1 MAEFKQFHRTSG
13 RRVQN
18 PDPVLTVGSDG
29 KFQLNVAAWALLGE
43 PKAVQLFFAENEDLI
58 GIRPATE
65 GNPDAYAVVNADK
78 PNYKKV
84 VSATSFCAYHKIDTD
99 ETSQYAV
106 TFSEDEGMGVADINK
121 PLVYGD

>member
-1 MAEFKQFHRTSG
+1 MSEFKQFHRTSG

-18 PDPVLTVGSDG
+18 PDPVLTIGSDG
-29 KFQLNVAAWALLGE
+29 KFQLNVAAWELLGG
-43 PKAVQLFFAENEDLI
+43 PRAVQLFFEENEDLI

-65 GNPDAYAVVNADK
+65 GNPDAYAVTNADK

-84 VSATSFCAYHKIDTD
+84 ISSTSFCKYYKIDTE
-99 ETSQYAV
+99 ETSQYTV
-106 TFSEDEGMGVADINK
+106 SFSDEQGMGIANINK